1 MGKKT
6 LPKNYQ
12 KKLDEYQ
19 LVKLERALTFQEAL
33 HEEFLDAE
41 RSKNEI
47 LKRFERCMGAAQ
59 VDAEIYDYLFRYLGI
74 KIDKTSAS
82 ATHVYNKTAANEVSK
97 WAAKFVE
104 NVFPQDAENFLILA
118 TEKCIDALSVL
129 YPEYPRNEVENK
141 INQILRE
148 ITTLISSTINNG
160 KFFSFFLDEVKVFF
174 VRQFDCMI
182 APSNQNFR
190 TAVGNVVYKPIS
202 PMSIGYDYNDEND
215 VIGVFRKFTTTFRN
229 AVLSYPDFNT
239 EALSEERKSPDSVLY
254 FRECCFLKFIN
265 TLNEFRWVYIL
276 FSEGQKI
283 VVFRLL
289 KFNPFLTFCETM
301 PYGSTVG
308 RGMFFNCYSDV
319 KRAEGETRLLESV
332 LEKNAKPSL
341 ECVVGKVTNL
351 DELNGVLENG
361 QIIKVSEPN
370 VIRPVNMGE
379 RPDILATQV
388 AKTEDDIR
396 NSFSSERYEPERSDT
411 ATAVTVNVSREV
423 AFLSSHY
430 GKVLKHFIDQLV
442 SKTLFSLEETNDI
455 YDCLVRFFREDPMN
469 RLPLSVFT
477 NDVLAEPE
485 LMNEMLDYF
494 INTLIDL
501 FLDIRFLHIK
511 VLSNLGLKQRYDD
524 INRFVGMLQLF
535 SGVSNLPP
543 SAFFSFDRFLDKT
556 INSVGMDRGVFLNEK
571 ERREIQNS
579 IAMAAEQ
586 NVK

>member
-1 MGKKT
+1 MSKKT
-6 LPKNYQ
+6 LPKNYE
-12 KKLDEYQ
+12 KKIYEYQ
-19 LVKLERALTFQEAL
+19 LVKFERALAFQEAL
-33 HEEFLDAE
+33 QKEFLDAE
-41 RSKNEI
+41 KNKNEI
-47 LKRFERCMGAAQ
+47 LKRFERCIGAAQ
-59 VDAEIYDYLFRYLGI
+59 VDAGIYDYLFRYLGI
-74 KIDKTSAS
+74 KIDKTAS
-82 ATHVYNKTAANEVSK
+82 SVTHIYNKTAANEISK

-129 YPEYPRNEVENK
+129 YPEYPRNEVENR

-190 TAVGNVVYKPIS
+190 TAVGNVVYKPIP

-215 VIGVFRKFTTTFRN
+215 VIGVFRRFTTTFRN

-239 EALSEERKSPDSVLY
+239 EVFNEDEIRPDKTLC
-254 FRECCFLKFIN
+254 FRECCFLKFID

-319 KRAEGETRLLESV
+319 KRAEGETKLLEDV
-332 LEKNAKPSL
+332 LEQNAKPSV
-341 ECVVGKVTNL
+341 ECVVGKITNL
-351 DELNGVLENG
+351 DELNGTLKNG
-361 QIIKVSEPN
+361 QILKVSEPN
-370 VIRPVNMGE
+370 VVRPISMGE
-379 RPDILATQV
+379 RPDLLATQV
-388 AKTEDDIR
+388 TKTEEDIR
-396 NSFSSERYEPERSDT
+396 NAFSSERYEPEKSDT

-430 GKVLKHFIDQLV
+430 GKVLKTFIDQLV

-494 INTLIDL
+494 VNTLIDL

-524 INRFVGMLQLF
+524 INRFVGMLQMF

-543 SAFFSFDRFLDKT
+543 SAFFSFDKFLDKT